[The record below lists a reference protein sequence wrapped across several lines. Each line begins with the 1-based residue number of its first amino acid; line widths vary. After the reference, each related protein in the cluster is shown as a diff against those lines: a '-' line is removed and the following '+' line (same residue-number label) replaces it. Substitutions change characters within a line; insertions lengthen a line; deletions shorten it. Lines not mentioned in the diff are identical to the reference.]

1 MSVLILQA
9 AAAASASAEQYAL
22 VFDAGSSG
30 TRCTVFAWSLAKGGD
45 GATYRDLSQLA
56 HKKTEPGVSS
66 FALGPR
72 SADAVDATSTKV
84 EALRASLAPLFD
96 FAKAE
101 VPQEAWP
108 RTPLLFYATAGMRLV
123 SEADRHLIM
132 GWIQGKPWESRSSRG
147 VESGG
152 NCVP

>member
-1 MSVLILQA
+1 MVRTLGMVPWVGVLTFHL

-30 TRCTVFAWSLAKGGD
+30 TRCTVFAWSLAEAGD

-66 FALGPR
+66 FALGPM
-72 SADAVDATSTKV
+72 SADAVDTSPAKV

-101 VPQEAWP
+101 VPPEAWS

-123 SEADRHLIM
+123 SEADRRLVM
-132 GWIQGKPWESRSSRG
+132 GWVQGKLWE
-147 VESGG
+147 
-152 NCVP
+152 